1 MPKFLRLNDANPS
14 ALRPL
19 RIEDLQDIWNAV
31 ADMLSQSV
39 NTPVIVS
46 GFSYSVTLI
55 DPDAPLTS
63 GVIAYGG
70 KLYAYNAD
78 ETPLR
83 LGASA
88 YLHDNV
94 PTDDQRQLS
103 DGTIQVFSFK
113 NVVNSTASNGV
124 PIGALTVDKINSMRS
139 AYIAP
144 RSVTGAKIAMQTVSR
159 ANLVRNFAPVV
170 STYSSV
176 TLPQD
181 AYIDHLIRFV
191 DDHWE
196 VNVIAFENGTTLS
209 LRSVDDDLDQFPD
222 TFSVYAYPS
231 PNTTSTLNILANVG
245 GISVTQQASTYPNR
259 GTILTFGRVAGGYA
273 LIASYS
279 VVSN

>member
-19 RIEDLQDIWNAV
+19 RVEDLQDIWNAV

-46 GFSYSVTLI
+46 GFSYAAALLV
-55 DPDAPLTS
+55 PDAPLTS
-63 GVIAYGG
+63 GVIAYKG

-113 NVVNSTASNGV
+113 SVVNSTALNGV
-124 PIGALTVDKINSMRS
+124 PLGALTVDKINSMRS

-144 RSVTGAKIAMQTVSR
+144 RSVTGANIALQTVSR

-170 STYSSV
+170 AAYTSV
-176 TLPQD
+176 RLPQN
-181 AYIDHLIRFV
+181 AYLDDFIRFV

-196 VNVIAFENGTTLS
+196 VNAIGFDNGATLS
-209 LRSVDDDLDQFPD
+209 LYSNDDDLDQFPD
-222 TFSVYAYPS
+222 TFSVYVYPS
-231 PNTTSTLNILANVG
+231 STTTATLNVLSNTG
-245 GISVTQQASTYPNR
+245 GFSVTQQISASPNH
-259 GTILTFGRVAGGYA
+259 GTVVTFGRVAGGYA
-273 LIASYS
+273 VISTAAASPA
-279 VVSN
+279 